1 MVDKQHGADGFPLP
15 DTTSE
20 RLDVVRPSAERLSEL
35 RRESQLVRADVEQD
49 IAAMRRISDAERRA
63 RAR

>member
-1 MVDKQHGADGFPLP
+1 MDKQHGTDGFPLP
-15 DTTSE
+15 ETTSE
-20 RLDVVRPSAERLSEL
+20 KLDVARPSVERWSEL
-35 RRESQLVRADVEQD
+35 RRESQQVRVEVEQD